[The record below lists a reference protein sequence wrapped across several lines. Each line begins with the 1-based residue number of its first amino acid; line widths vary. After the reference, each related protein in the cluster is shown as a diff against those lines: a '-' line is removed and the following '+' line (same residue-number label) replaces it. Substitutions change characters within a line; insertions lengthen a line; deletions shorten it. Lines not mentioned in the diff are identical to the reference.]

1 MEAWK
6 LYHGYRG
13 EYPDGK
19 IEGKMPAYIKIDG
32 DSTWRAVVDIQCVF
46 YGEDTNKNLVYAPE
60 IPTTVGYMKRSFGN
74 CSSLIKAPVI
84 PETVGNMD
92 YCFYKCYN
100 LTGDL
105 VINANPTSFT
115 SCLEGA
121 AGNDGEYEYITQYN
135 GEGNIENLIAAVN
148 ARGRQEDLE
157 WQDVNEFNVYDYCF
171 EYVKNSQ
178 GEWVL
183 VWCGPEQ
190 FTETDFSDIDNW
202 EEVKIYTVQPV
213 ELKLSGSS
221 EILKEIL
228 KTGLDNP
235 NISIK

>member
-6 LYHGYRG
+6 LSHGYRG

-32 DSTWRAVVDIQCVF
+32 ETTWRAVADIQCVF
-46 YGEDTNKNLVYAPE
+46 FGEDTNGNLVYAPE
-60 IPTTVGYMKRSFGN
+60 IPTTVGYMKRCFGN

-84 PETVGNMD
+84 PETIGNMD
-92 YCFYKCYN
+92 YCFYNCHN

-121 AGNDGEYEYITQYN
+121 ADNEGEFENVKQYN
-135 GEGNIENLIAAVN
+135 GEGNIQDLVVAVN
-148 ARGRQEDLE
+148 ERGRNEDPE
-157 WQDVNEFNVYDYCF
+157 WEDVNEFDVYYDCF
-171 EYVKNSQ
+171 SIFNS
-178 GEWVL
+178 EWI
-183 VWCGPEQ
+183 GPEE
-190 FTETDFSDIDNW
+190 FKETGFSNIDNW
-202 EEVKIYTVQPV
+202 EDVKLYTVQPV
-213 ELKLSGSS
+213 ELKLSGNSEKLS
-221 EILKEIL
+221 EILATKSE
-228 KTGLDNP
+228 NS